1 MNYSLIIPLFNEENN
16 ILSLH
21 NEILDA
27 LKNLSGSRFFEI
39 LYIDDGSRDK
49 TFSKLLELEKKNFDV
64 KIIKNKFNYSQSV
77 SIFHGISNSKYDN
90 LVFLDG
96 DGQNNPKDIPEMIN
110 LFEQGFDL
118 IHGYR
123 VNRQDNFF
131 SKTIPSIIANYL
143 VRLFSNSKIK
153 DHGCSLKVIKKNLL
167 DQSILWG
174 DFHRLLAAR
183 LSYKNLKIKQ
193 VATNHRIRKYGN
205 SNYGFL
211 RIFKVFIDL
220 IYLNLF
226 HQSKLNIFY
235 KIGILGLISL
245 FMSMISFIY
254 MLFLKIIKKVSF
266 IETPMPTVTVLFF
279 ISSLIFFSFMFII
292 QILDDFKNKLN
303 HEKKNYDV
311 FEI

>member
-1 MNYSLIIPLFNEENN
+1 MNYSVIIPLFNEEYN

-21 NEILDA
+21 NEIVDVLE
-27 LKNLSGSRFFEI
+27 NLSNSRSFEI
-39 LYIDDGSRDK
+39 IYIDDGSTDK
-49 TFSKLLELEKKNFDV
+49 TFSKLLEIKKKKFSV

-77 SIFHGISNSKYDN
+77 SIFHGISNSNYDN

-96 DGQNNPKDIPEMIN
+96 DGQNNPKDISEMIN

-123 VNRQDNFF
+123 INRKDNFF

-193 VATNHRIRKYGN
+193 VATNHRVRKYGN
-205 SNYGFL
+205 SNYGFF

-226 HQSKLNIFY
+226 HQSKLKIFY
-235 KIGILGLISL
+235 KIGVLGLTSL
-245 FMSMISFIY
+245 FMSILSFVY
-254 MLFLKIIKKVSF
+254 MLFLKIIKNVSF
-266 IETPMPTVTVLFF
+266 IETPLPTVTVLFF
-279 ISSLIFFSFMFII
+279 ITSLIFFSLMFII
-292 QILDDFKNKLN
+292 QILDDIKNKLN
-303 HEKKNYDV
+303 HQEKNYDI

>member
-1 MNYSLIIPLFNEENN
+1 MNYSIIIPLFNEENN

-39 LYIDDGSRDK
+39 LYIDDGSKDK
-49 TFSKLLELEKKNFDV
+49 TFSKLLELEKKKFDV

-96 DGQNNPKDIPEMIN
+96 DGQNNPKDIPEMIY

-123 VNRQDNFF
+123 VNRKDNFF